1 MGKFLDFYKIS
12 SPSPCKVPL
21 DKVQGRYRSLRMQTF
36 LAATFG
42 YALYYVCR
50 TSLNVM
56 KQPIIDSGF
65 LTAGQL
71 GLIGACLYWTYAVGK
86 FVNGFLAD
94 HCNIKKFMATGLVI
108 SAAANFIMGILGVSS
123 GAAGMGGM
131 AMFICFAIMWGINGW
146 SQSMGA
152 PPAIISLSRWFP
164 LDVRGTWYGF
174 FSASHNFGEGLSFIF
189 VSLMVSLA
197 GWQWGFFSA
206 ALAGVAGVVLI
217 ILCLHDTP
225 QSKGLPSIEVLAGE
239 EEPAVLS
246 EKEDVSS
253 GVSAQSCVKDADQ
266 AAGNRRKDHAGRI
279 QKAVLRNPG
288 VWILALSSA
297 FMYMSRYAIN
307 EWGMFFLQKVKGFG
321 LKEAAFIIAV
331 NTVMG
336 IIGTVV
342 SGYMSD
348 RIFKGDRK
356 LPALLA
362 GILETLAL
370 ILFLYGGNGWLVNV
384 LSMTLFGIA
393 IGVLISFLGGL
404 MAVDLVP
411 REATGAAIGIV
422 GLASYMAA
430 GLMNV
435 VSGWLIDGQAITDA
449 ATGEVL
455 SYDFKYVSVFWI
467 GAAVIS
473 FLLPLLNWHRRPAAF

>member
-152 PPAIISLSRWFP
+152 PPA
-164 LDVRGTWYGF
+164 
-174 FSASHNFGEGLSFIF
+174 
-189 VSLMVSLA
+189 
-197 GWQWGFFSA
+197 
-206 ALAGVAGVVLI
+206 
-217 ILCLHDTP
+217 
-225 QSKGLPSIEVLAGE
+225 
-239 EEPAVLS
+239 
-246 EKEDVSS
+246 
-253 GVSAQSCVKDADQ
+253 
-266 AAGNRRKDHAGRI
+266 
-279 QKAVLRNPG
+279 
-288 VWILALSSA
+288 
-297 FMYMSRYAIN
+297 
-307 EWGMFFLQKVKGFG
+307 
-321 LKEAAFIIAV
+321 
-331 NTVMG
+331 
-336 IIGTVV
+336 
-342 SGYMSD
+342 
-348 RIFKGDRK
+348 
-356 LPALLA
+356 
-362 GILETLAL
+362 
-370 ILFLYGGNGWLVNV
+370 
-384 LSMTLFGIA
+384 
-393 IGVLISFLGGL
+393 
-404 MAVDLVP
+404 
-411 REATGAAIGIV
+411 
-422 GLASYMAA
+422 
-430 GLMNV
+430 
-435 VSGWLIDGQAITDA
+435 
-449 ATGEVL
+449 
-455 SYDFKYVSVFWI
+455 
-467 GAAVIS
+467 
-473 FLLPLLNWHRRPAAF
+473 